1 MQPIATAPRWQASP
15 FDGTREH
22 RSGDLHYLGILDLAA
37 SPLFPGPRLAG
48 TPSVVR
54 HGRGFLAPLSP
65 QEFVFQRVS
74 VARAARDAHIQVL
87 RIFECFQLRF
97 LGLADRK
104 SLIDRHIAVDHG
116 RSLRRK

>member
-1 MQPIATAPRWQASP
+1 M
-15 FDGTREH
+15 
-22 RSGDLHYLGILDLAA
+22 
-37 SPLFPGPRLAG
+37 
-48 TPSVVR
+48 VR

-65 QEFVFQRVS
+65 QKFVFQRVA
-74 VARAARDAHIQVL
+74 VARDARGADIQVL
-87 RIFECFQLRF
+87 RIFECGKLRF